1 MDTHDDFVV
10 ARRSSL
16 IEEFGGGAAAETA
29 VDRALARCRRGWN
42 RLERTTDVDAHVRD
56 LVSEELERPR
66 RRRLTAIAV
75 GVLALVAA
83 VAVSISFLPTP
94 PVVREEPNRIPVPW
108 FADEELHLADVV
120 VSLPG
125 AGAFAATGEGV
136 VIEAE
141 DGSLLLVGADGD
153 VSGFDGEMPAIAEP
167 ELPAPYDPSAP
178 NAERLDVA
186 VAPDGASVHLMELS
200 VSRHEAEVYLR
211 QSETVRRLF
220 LVCPDADC
228 RSMQR
233 IVVPGADVRL
243 R

>member
-42 RLERTTDVDAHVRD
+42 RLERTTDVEAHVRD
-56 LVSEELERPR
+56 LVSEELDRPR

-120 VSLPG
+120 VV
-125 AGAFAATGEGV
+125 AA
-136 VIEAE
+136 
-141 DGSLLLVGADGD
+141 
-153 VSGFDGEMPAIAEP
+153 
-167 ELPAPYDPSAP
+167 
-178 NAERLDVA
+178 R
-186 VAPDGASVHLMELS
+186 
-200 VSRHEAEVYLR
+200 R
-211 QSETVRRLF
+211 RRLRRHGGR
-220 LVCPDADC
+220 C
-228 RSMQR
+228 RHR
-233 IVVPGADVRL
+233 GRGRL
-243 R
+243 AAAGRRRR